1 MKLCA
6 ICATLLFLVCA
17 RASSAEASAPSM
29 PEYRWAAKTIYRFQY
44 QKTIKVFRSST
55 GPMDAEPAAER
66 PSKAGKPDTKA
77 VRPERTTDFQGV
89 VVIEVESVDGDG
101 TATAV
106 LRFDIPRLQLVQP
119 AAASSDL
126 KAAAEAAKDQSQVLA
141 LAMGETLREVRW
153 RVTIDRRGAMVI
165 QSRTPEKTAELL
177 QRSAAAGAW
186 RKKALQDMYAFIDND
201 LKLGGQGED
210 RELLWCTAP
219 AKVAGAAGFETLRPY
234 RNNSQPKARP
244 EERVEY
250 ATERILPVAVDPA
263 QPVLVDK
270 LDRDEPP
277 VQIFPGKAENSAG
290 LAVFDAKLGMLDR
303 AAESYRVSMKLRM
316 DDRKRNVELDQAVE
330 VAYRLTRLAPALRT
344 AETEAV
350 AQP

>member
-1 MKLCA
+1 MKLRTFA
-6 ICATLLFLVCA
+6 VVLLFLVCSMA
-17 RASSAEASAPSM
+17 FGADAPQPPM

-44 QKTIKVFRSST
+44 HKTVKVFRSNAELL
-55 GPMDAEPAAER
+55 DAEPAGSRAPKPE
-66 PSKAGKPDTKA
+66 KAGAKT

-101 TATAV
+101 TAAAV

-119 AAASSDL
+119 VAASSEL
-126 KAAAEAAKDQSQVLA
+126 KAVAEAAKDQNQVLA

-153 RVTIDRRGAMVI
+153 RVTIDRRGCMLI
-165 QSRTPEKTAELL
+165 QGRTPEKTSELL
-177 QRSAAAGAW
+177 QRAAAAGAW
-186 RKKALQDMYAFIDND
+186 RKKALQDMYAFLDND

-210 RELLWCTAP
+210 RELLWCTVPSKA
-219 AKVAGAAGFETLRPY
+219 AGAAGFEALRPFR
-234 RNNSQPKARP
+234 RNGQTKPRP

-250 ATERILPVAVDPA
+250 ATERVLPAAADPA

-316 DDRKRNVELDQAVE
+316 DDRKRSVELDQAVE
-330 VAYRLTRLAPALRT
+330 VDYRLTRLAPALRT
-344 AETEAV
+344 VETEAA